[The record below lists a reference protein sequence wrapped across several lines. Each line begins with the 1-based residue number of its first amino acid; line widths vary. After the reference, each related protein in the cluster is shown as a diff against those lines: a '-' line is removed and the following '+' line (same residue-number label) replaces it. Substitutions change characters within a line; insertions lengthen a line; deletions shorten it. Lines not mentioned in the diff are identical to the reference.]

1 MGGRAPARLSAR
13 PRYRRRADARPPR
26 RGVRRA
32 GRPRTSPGSRRAG
45 REHRELPRLRARA
58 AQGVS
63 SQLVLG
69 ATMHT
74 DTTTSLI
81 DRLRGG
87 DAVALEE
94 VMEQFA
100 PRVHRLAYGITRNQA
115 DAEEVVQDVFLRLF
129 RKIDAFEG
137 RSALGTW
144 IYRIAVNT
152 ALIKRR
158 GKRATLEVLLE
169 DHLPTFRDDGHRE
182 GDRAMRLADWSDT
195 PEDELLSRE
204 TRETV
209 RHMIAGLPD
218 HYRVVLLLRDM
229 EELSNEETAE
239 ILNDTVASVK
249 SRLHRARMALREQ
262 LTRSFVL
269 GRSPATPDAVPA
281 H

>member
-1 MGGRAPARLSAR
+1 ML
-13 PRYRRRADARPPR
+13 
-26 RGVRRA
+26 A
-32 GRPRTSPGSRRAG
+32 GSGHSTA
-45 REHRELPRLRARA
+45 
-58 AQGVS
+58 
-63 SQLVLG
+63 LG
-69 ATMHT
+69 ATMYT
-74 DTTTSLI
+74 EVTASLI

-100 PRVHRLAYGITRNQA
+100 PRVHRLAYGITRNEA

-169 DHLPTFRDDGHRE
+169 DHLPTFKEDGHRE
-182 GDRAMRLADWSDT
+182 GDRTMLLADWSDT
-195 PEDELLSRE
+195 PEEELLSSE
-204 TRETV
+204 TREAV
-209 RHMIAGLPD
+209 RRMIAALPD

-239 ILNDTVASVK
+239 ILEDSVASVK

-262 LTRSFVL
+262 VTRSLAFD
-269 GRSPATPDAVPA
+269 GRPAARA
-281 H
+281 C

>member
-1 MGGRAPARLSAR
+1 
-13 PRYRRRADARPPR
+13 
-26 RGVRRA
+26 
-32 GRPRTSPGSRRAG
+32 
-45 REHRELPRLRARA
+45 
-58 AQGVS
+58 
-63 SQLVLG
+63 
-69 ATMHT
+69 MHT

-182 GDRAMRLADWSDT
+182 GDRAMLLADWSDT
-195 PEDELLSRE
+195 PEDELLSSE

-209 RHMIAGLPD
+209 RRMIAGLPD

-269 GRSPATPDAVPA
+269 GRSPATPDAAPA

>member
-1 MGGRAPARLSAR
+1 M
-13 PRYRRRADARPPR
+13 
-26 RGVRRA
+26 VA
-32 GRPRTSPGSRRAG
+32 GSGHSTA
-45 REHRELPRLRARA
+45 
-58 AQGVS
+58 
-63 SQLVLG
+63 LG

-74 DTTTSLI
+74 DVTASLI

-94 VMEQFA
+94 LMERFA
-100 PRVHRLAYGITRNQA
+100 PRVHRLAFGITRNEA

-158 GKRATLEVLLE
+158 GKRAALEVLIE
-169 DHLPTFRDDGHRE
+169 DHLPTFKEDGHRE
-182 GDRAMRLADWSDT
+182 GDRAMLLADWSET
-195 PEDELLSRE
+195 PEAELLSSEVRE
-204 TRETV
+204 IV
-209 RHMIAGLPD
+209 RNTIAGLPD
-218 HYRVVLLLRDM
+218 PYRIVLLLRDM

-239 ILNDTVASVK
+239 ILEDTVASVK

-262 LTRSFVL
+262 LTRSFAA
-269 GRSPATPDAVPA
+269 GGSTAARPTVPA
-281 H
+281 C

>member
-1 MGGRAPARLSAR
+1 ML
-13 PRYRRRADARPPR
+13 ADSGHSTA
-26 RGVRRA
+26 
-32 GRPRTSPGSRRAG
+32 
-45 REHRELPRLRARA
+45 
-58 AQGVS
+58 
-63 SQLVLG
+63 LG
-69 ATMHT
+69 ATMQT
-74 DTTTSLI
+74 EVTASLI

-87 DAVALEE
+87 DTVALEE

-100 PRVHRLAYGITRNQA
+100 PRVHRLAYGITRNEA

-129 RKIDAFEG
+129 RKIGAFEG

-169 DHLPTFRDDGHRE
+169 DHLPTFKEDGHRE
-182 GDRAMRLADWSDT
+182 GDRAMLLADWSDT
-195 PEDELLSRE
+195 PEEELLSSEARE
-204 TRETV
+204 AV
-209 RHMIAGLPD
+209 RRMITALPD

-239 ILNDTVASVK
+239 ILEDSVASVK

-262 LTRSFVL
+262 LTRSFARGVA
-269 GRSPATPDAVPA
+269 PATRATAPA
-281 H
+281 C

>member
-1 MGGRAPARLSAR
+1 M
-13 PRYRRRADARPPR
+13 
-26 RGVRRA
+26 
-32 GRPRTSPGSRRAG
+32 
-45 REHRELPRLRARA
+45 
-58 AQGVS
+58 
-63 SQLVLG
+63 
-69 ATMHT
+69 
-74 DTTTSLI
+74 DTQVTASLI

-100 PRVHRLAYGITRNQA
+100 PRVHRLAYGITRNEA

-158 GKRATLEVLLE
+158 GKRVTLEVLLE
-169 DHLPTFRDDGHRE
+169 DHLPTFKDDGHRE
-182 GDRAMRLADWSDT
+182 GDRAMLLADWSET
-195 PEDELLSRE
+195 PEEELLSGE
-204 TRETV
+204 TRDLV
-209 RHMIAGLPD
+209 RRLIAGLPEQ
-218 HYRVVLLLRDM
+218 YRVVLLLRDM

-239 ILNDTVASVK
+239 ILDETVPSVK

-262 LTRSFVL
+262 LTRAFAQ
-269 GRSPATPDAVPA
+269 GPSPAARPA
-281 H
+281 IPTC